1 MVEIITNKLNPD
13 VLPHLQIWNWEVP
26 IYLFLGGLAAG
37 LLVLSSGMLLLQK
50 GGVFSHEQRGEYSY
64 AVKAGSLLA
73 PVLLGLGMFFLF
85 LDLAYKIH
93 VWRFYTAFVYTSPMS
108 WGSWLLVLFFP
119 LSVAQTLVVNRE
131 WFERFGFLK
140 PIIDLTERNLNMV
153 AMANVHLGAG
163 VGVYTG
169 ILLSTFY
176 ARPLWS
182 SAILGFVFLL
192 SGLSAAAALIMLLA
206 PEKEKLMFSKM
217 DMYLISLEGFATTMF
232 IVGGITGSE
241 NVREAMIYL
250 ISGSYAP
257 WFWVVFVFG
266 GMLVPLVL
274 ETLESLEKVKFS
286 PIVPVLVLL
295 GSITLRF
302 VIVFAGQEYPTF
314 A

>member
-1 MVEIITNKLNPD
+1 M
-13 VLPHLQIWNWEVP
+13 
-26 IYLFLGGLAAG
+26 
-37 LLVLSSGMLLLQK
+37 
-50 GGVFSHEQRGEYSY
+50 
-64 AVKAGSLLA
+64 
-73 PVLLGLGMFFLF
+73 
-85 LDLAYKIH
+85 
-93 VWRFYTAFVYTSPMS
+93 
-108 WGSWLLVLFFP
+108 
-119 LSVAQTLVVNRE
+119 VNRE
-131 WFERFGFLK
+131 WFQKFTFLK
-140 PIIDLTERNLNMV
+140 PIINLTEKNLNLV
-153 AMANVHLGAG
+153 AMTNVHLGAG

-206 PEKEKLMFSKM
+206 PENEKLMFSKI
-217 DMYLISLEGFATTMF
+217 DMYLISLEGFATTLF

-250 ISGSYAP
+250 ISGNYAP

-266 GMLVPLVL
+266 GMILPLML
-274 ETLESLEKVKFS
+274 ETLESLKKVKYS
-286 PIVPVLVLL
+286 PIVPILVLL

-302 VIVFAGQEYPTF
+302 VIVMAGQEFPTF